1 MALCLAVNEFVLGT
15 RLRPSVRSSGR
26 AVDGHAD
33 VAVDGHANITAEL
46 GKPSLREVVRPSD
59 EQSLRVR
66 RDV

>member
-26 AVDGHAD
+26 AVDGHA
-33 VAVDGHANITAEL
+33 NITAEL

-59 EQSLRVR
+59 EQSLKVGRGV
-66 RDV
+66 